1 VVGVMVDLKQL
12 QHLAGHLLTTIAQD
26 RVHKLNAGYSLNRFS
41 TGHLLDEKGLGTKT
55 WIS

>member
-1 VVGVMVDLKQL
+1 
-12 QHLAGHLLTTIAQD
+12 
-26 RVHKLNAGYSLNRFS
+26 LNERYSLHRFS

>member
-1 VVGVMVDLKQL
+1 
-12 QHLAGHLLTTIAQD
+12 
-26 RVHKLNAGYSLNRFS
+26 VHKLNAGYSLNRFN

>member
-1 VVGVMVDLKQL
+1 MATNEPHDLSKPF
-12 QHLAGHLLTTIAQD
+12 
-26 RVHKLNAGYSLNRFS
+26 KLNRVN